1 MPFPSLQTINVGT
14 YANDGT
20 GDDLRTAF
28 EKVNSNFT
36 SLYAD
41 LLVNNAA
48 NIGTGTGL
56 YAGRADTVLQ
66 FKTLVAGNGVTLTHD
81 ANTVTIGAGI
91 TQVQDDT
98 SPSLGGNLNLNG
110 HNIIGT
116 GDVQTT
122 VYNIDVRQLSGK
134 IQLLL
139 NDLDLSPGADWQP
152 NVEGDFDMGVF

>member
-28 EKVNSNFT
+28 AKVNSNFA
-36 SLYAD
+36 SLYSD
-41 LLVNNAA
+41 LLVNNAVNLGA
-48 NIGTGTGL
+48 GTAL
-56 YAGRADTVLQ
+56 FAGRNDVNLQ
-66 FKTLVAGNGVTLTHD
+66 FKTLVAGNGVTLSSD
-81 ANTVTIGAGI
+81 ANTVTITAGI
-91 TQVQDDT
+91 TKVQDDT
-98 SPSLGGNLNLNG
+98 SPTLGGNLNLNG
-110 HNIIGT
+110 HNIIGP

-139 NDLDLSPGADWQP
+139 NDLDLSPNADWTP